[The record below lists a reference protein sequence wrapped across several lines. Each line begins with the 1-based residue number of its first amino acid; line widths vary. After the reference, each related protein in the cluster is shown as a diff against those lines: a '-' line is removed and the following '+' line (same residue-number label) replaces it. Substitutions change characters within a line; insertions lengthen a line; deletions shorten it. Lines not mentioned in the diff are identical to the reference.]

1 MCVAYEKKCIF
12 QLFVIFTLLLA
23 FCSQKW
29 WGPLYPSSPSQRLKS
44 VFCSQQPSLAS
55 NREEIHLH
63 FPKWLASCSSA
74 IFQGAIF
81 CPPPFFHSLF
91 SPSGLCGSTKSPEWS
106 PQKCHVAL
114 SLSARDRPERPVT
127 QIPQRP
133 LSCCRRGSG
142 LSRSER
148 APQL

>member
-29 WGPLYPSSPSQRLKS
+29 WSPLYPSSSSQLLKS
-44 VFCSQQPSLAS
+44 VFCSQRPSLAS
-55 NREEIHLH
+55 DREEIHLH

-81 CPPPFFHSLF
+81 CPPLFFSFSFQPLRAVWLYKVTRVEPTEVPRCSVSL
-91 SPSGLCGSTKSPEWS
+91 CQRQTRKA
-106 PQKCHVAL
+106 CHPDPTEASVIL
-114 SLSARDRPERPVT
+114 
-127 QIPQRP
+127 
-133 LSCCRRGSG
+133 
-142 LSRSER
+142 
-148 APQL
+148 

>member
-1 MCVAYEKKCIF
+1 MKKNAF
-12 QLFVIFTLLLA
+12 FSFLLFLLCYWHFA
-23 FCSQKW
+23 HRSGGAQ
-29 WGPLYPSSPSQRLKS
+29 LYPSSSSQLLKS
-44 VFCSQQPSLAS
+44 VFCSQRPSLAS
-55 NREEIHLH
+55 DREEIHLH

-81 CPPPFFHSLF
+81 WPPPFFHSLF

-133 LSCCRRGSG
+133 LSFCRRGSG
-142 LSRSER
+142 LSRNER